1 MGSTTGE
8 TGAPVADRGRVM
20 VRTRVSERL
29 ATRDGRSVRNE
40 NEVFRLAGAYRLDAR
55 ADASLLDGDAGRLQG
70 DPAGGGHGRELMSG
84 HLESA
89 RGDECVRPELSLRGV
104 RERVRSVVATRK
116 KSPGMFFPK
125 VSSSPDTKRRAF
137 RRRANLR
144 RYVRRD
150 IVYYVDYIRNSDC
163 IKERANNDDYSYR
176 AIARFVSFTRVPPR
190 PRPSPSRKAST
201 RRTRPRRSTA

>member
-1 MGSTTGE
+1 M
-8 TGAPVADRGRVM
+8 ADRGRVM

-84 HLESA
+84 QRESA
-89 RGDECVRPELSLRGV
+89 RGEECVRPELSLRGV
-104 RERVRSVVATRK
+104 RDVAK
-116 KSPGMFFPK
+116 KISRHVFSKSELF
-125 VSSSPDTKRRAF
+125 TKRRAF

-150 IVYYVDYIRNSDC
+150 IVYYV
-163 IKERANNDDYSYR
+163 
-176 AIARFVSFTRVPPR
+176 AI
-190 PRPSPSRKAST
+190 
-201 RRTRPRRSTA
+201 

>member
-1 MGSTTGE
+1 
-8 TGAPVADRGRVM
+8 M

-104 RERVRSVVATRK
+104 RDVAK
-116 KSPGMFFPK
+116 KISRHVFSK
-125 VSSSPDTKRRAF
+125 SLSSSPDTKRRAF
-137 RRRANLR
+137 RRRALR
-144 RYVRRD
+144 RYV
-150 IVYYVDYIRNSDC
+150 
-163 IKERANNDDYSYR
+163 
-176 AIARFVSFTRVPPR
+176 T
-190 PRPSPSRKAST
+190 
-201 RRTRPRRSTA
+201 TA

>member
-1 MGSTTGE
+1 M
-8 TGAPVADRGRVM
+8 ADRGRVM

-55 ADASLLDGDAGRLQG
+55 GDASVLGGDAGRLQG

-89 RGDECVRPELSLRGV
+89 RGEECVRPELSLRGV
-104 RERVRSVVATRK
+104 RDVAK
-116 KSPGMFFPK
+116 KISRHVFSKSELF
-125 VSSSPDTKRRAF
+125 TKRRAF

-150 IVYYVDYIRNSDC
+150 IVYYVDIVYVI
-163 IKERANNDDYSYR
+163 
-176 AIARFVSFTRVPPR
+176 V
-190 PRPSPSRKAST
+190 
-201 RRTRPRRSTA
+201 TA

>member
-1 MGSTTGE
+1 
-8 TGAPVADRGRVM
+8 M

-116 KSPGMFFPK
+116 KSPGMFFPFSELFSRHETTG
-125 VSSSPDTKRRAF
+125 VSATREPSP
-137 RRRANLR
+137 LR
-144 RYVRRD
+144 SYGVTY
-150 IVYYVDYIRNSDC
+150 VYYV
-163 IKERANNDDYSYR
+163 
-176 AIARFVSFTRVPPR
+176 
-190 PRPSPSRKAST
+190 
-201 RRTRPRRSTA
+201 

>member
-104 RERVRSVVATRK
+104 RERVRSDASRK

-144 RYVRRD
+144 RCVRRD
-150 IVYYVDYIRNSDC
+150 VVYYVVDID

-201 RRTRPRRSTA
+201 RRTRLRRSTA

>member
-144 RYVRRD
+144 RYV
-150 IVYYVDYIRNSDC
+150 
-163 IKERANNDDYSYR
+163 
-176 AIARFVSFTRVPPR
+176 T
-190 PRPSPSRKAST
+190 
-201 RRTRPRRSTA
+201 TA